1 MMTRGGTAGMR
12 EKIVEALEEHR
23 RTADAMAAGLA
34 GEIEAVATRL
44 IACYRSG
51 GKMLVMGNGGSAA
64 DAQHFAAEMVGRYR
78 RERRALPAIALTVDP
93 SAVTAIANDYGYEEV
108 FARQVRAH
116 ARPGDVVVGISTSG
130 NSENICRAF
139 TAAREA
145 SATTVALGGG
155 EGGRMKAL
163 ADLAILAPSAVTPR
177 IQECHITV
185 IHVLCDLVEESLA
198 SAQ

>member
-1 MMTRGGTAGMR
+1 MTPGGTAGMR

-23 RTADAMAAGLA
+23 RTAEAMAAGLA
-34 GEIEAVATRL
+34 GEIEAVAGRL
-44 IACYRSG
+44 IACYRDG
-51 GKMLVMGNGGSAA
+51 GKLLVMGNGGSAA

-78 RERRALPAIALTVDP
+78 RERRPLPAIALTVDP
-93 SAVTAIANDYGYEEV
+93 SAVTSIANDYGFEEV
-108 FARQVRAH
+108 FVRQVRAH
-116 ARPGDVVVGISTSG
+116 ARRGDVVVGLSTSG

-145 SATTVALGGG
+145 GATTVALGGG
-155 EGGRMKAL
+155 GGGRMKAL

-185 IHVLCDLVEESLA
+185 IHVLCDLVEDSLA
-198 SAQ
+198 SPQ